1 MKLASIFII
10 LIFFASTEAKSTVY
24 KWVDSSGKVHYSDK
38 PQPKSKETA
47 EMRLRPDISAED
59 SEKARAK
66 LDAIKRQQKI
76 NDRVNQINKNNRK
89 FEQVISRQQ
98 QNMKSSKCKTTVRN
112 LSAINK
118 KAPLIKD
125 GEYLSDE
132 DRAIEKQK
140 AQSYY
145 ENNC

>member
-10 LIFFASTEAKSTVY
+10 LILFASAEAKSTIY

-47 EMRLRPDISAED
+47 EIRLRSDIRPED

-76 NDRVNQINKNNRK
+76 NDRVNQINTNNRK
-89 FEQVISRQQ
+89 FDQVISRHK
-98 QNMKSSKCKTTVRN
+98 QNINTSNCKTTLRN

-118 KAPLIKD
+118 KAPLIK
-125 GEYLSDE
+125 GREYLSDE